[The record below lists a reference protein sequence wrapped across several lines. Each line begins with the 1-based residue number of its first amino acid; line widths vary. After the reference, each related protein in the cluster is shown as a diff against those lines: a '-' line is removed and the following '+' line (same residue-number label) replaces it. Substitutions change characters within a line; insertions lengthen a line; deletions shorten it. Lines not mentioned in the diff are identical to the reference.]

1 MVGREGNGMPFNS
14 TKLRLGKSV
23 WPIGE
28 QTGIVGILNVTP
40 DSFSDG
46 GEYWD
51 IELAVSR
58 GKEIADQRADI
69 VDIGGES
76 TRPGYEAVSTEEEI
90 SRVVPIISALSTQ
103 ESFPPISIDT
113 TKLEVARASLEAGA
127 GIVNDVWGFVRD
139 PGMATIVAE
148 YDASCILMHNARL
161 GWRSESV
168 LDSIKRFWEES
179 ILTAKKAG
187 VEEGRIILDPGIGFT
202 DTRDQDLAILRGLS
216 ELRAFGFPLMIGV
229 SRKRITGV
237 PMNLGLGD
245 RLESTLA
252 TSALAAAAG
261 VDFVRVHDVKE
272 NVRAVRMVDL
282 IRRK

>member
-1 MVGREGNGMPFNS
+1 
-14 TKLRLGKSV
+14 
-23 WPIGE
+23 
-28 QTGIVGILNVTP
+28 
-40 DSFSDG
+40 
-46 GEYWD
+46 
-51 IELAVSR
+51 
-58 GKEIADQRADI
+58 
-69 VDIGGES
+69 
-76 TRPGYEAVSTEEEI
+76 
-90 SRVVPIISALSTQ
+90 
-103 ESFPPISIDT
+103 
-113 TKLEVARASLEAGA
+113 
-127 GIVNDVWGFVRD
+127 VNDVWGFVRD